1 MSVSTSAP
9 VGTTTVSASNKDAR
23 DFEEELNA
31 NREIVSYL
39 HNQVELLANELETRY
54 ISRGVKFPN
63 KLLALHVPNF
73 SARCCI
79 L

>member
-1 MSVSTSAP
+1 MTTSAP
-9 VGTTTVSASNKDAR
+9 AGNPTISASNKDAR

-54 ISRGVKFPN
+54 ST
-63 KLLALHVPNF
+63 
-73 SARCCI
+73 
-79 L
+79 